1 MEYFTDNKEIV
12 VAKIV
17 VSRRELANEIGTRIF
32 KRQTVNQWS
41 QGYDRI
47 FKQHIESFID
57 FFCFDESDVRIKNGD
72 IVFIGKAKLNKNDT
86 FDFETGKTIAHN
98 KAVLKLND
106 FKRDIA
112 IAAICLFDSLVSA
125 AEDIAEDY
133 TLKVRE
139 KQKFIEEVA

>member
-1 MEYFTDNKEIV
+1 MEYYTDNKEIV

-17 VSRRELANEIGTRIF
+17 VSRQELANEIGTRIF
-32 KRQTVNQWS
+32 KQRIVNQWS
-41 QGYDRI
+41 QGYDEFLKRG
-47 FKQHIESFID
+47 IENFID

-98 KAVLKLND
+98 KVVLKLND

-112 IAAICLFDSLVSA
+112 IAAICFFDSLVSV

-133 TLKVRE
+133 TLKARE
-139 KQKFIEEVA
+139 KQKFIKEVA